1 MGSSDLSP
9 QPARFISLRWRFLLP
24 LFISVLIPAMII
36 AYALTP
42 STGLEDSVVQANA
55 AVIRDQFNRLTVSQI
70 AAAQQVAVSFTGRQP
85 ALEVVARQLDLD
97 RVIVVNGSSVQ
108 ASLLRAGEG
117 YRTDAPVDLGTL
129 ASVSQT
135 TGWLTSPDGTFLISP
150 ALTTDGGIVYAGHSA
165 ARVLRE
171 LRSTSAVEIVAY
183 GANYSPIATSFADGS
198 TPGYSPS
205 EAAQPA
211 QAAGTEYLGTFI
223 TPDSANAP
231 LGVFMPA
238 NMLAT
243 AGVTRQ
249 AAGLMMAVL
258 VAGVVV
264 VGFVAVNW
272 TVNRANRVSQ
282 VAEALASGTS
292 TARTGMQAT
301 DEIGAIGAALDRY
314 ASYVEQRQDA
324 LRLTLRR
331 QRREITHLT
340 SILEMLP
347 DGVVVQDADGR
358 VVFTNDRARELLGS
372 QGLADDATIEE
383 ITAVVTDALGPALA
397 PGLYALGNPQHVEL
411 NGRMISAQVAAVT
424 SFSNERVGKVAI
436 LRDITE
442 EVRRERAREALLRR
456 MTTEVQTPI
465 SEAGSK
471 AINEPTALASFA
483 REMSRNAITLQKLIV
498 EMRELSADLNT
509 RSLKRVQRSIPLET
523 LIWALANE
531 WKQIAQAANLKLQ
544 VQIERTGLFVLGDE
558 RRLRW
563 AIGNILDN
571 SIKYTP
577 PGGTVTLEIKNEGD
591 QEAEKSM
598 ARLRIRD
605 NGTGIAPDEL
615 PHVFTRFYRG
625 NPVTKEGRAIRVPGT
640 GQGLTVT
647 KDIIEA
653 HGGQMQIR
661 SQPGVGTA
669 VYFTLPLTASAPLE
683 LPRTATSDGYED
695 EETTVI
701 QPPESED
708 KG

>member
-1 MGSSDLSP
+1 VADT
-9 QPARFISLRWRFLLP
+9 
-24 LFISVLIPAMII
+24 
-36 AYALTP
+36 AY
-42 STGLEDSVVQANA
+42 
-55 AVIRDQFNRLTVSQI
+55 F
-70 AAAQQVAVSFTGRQP
+70 
-85 ALEVVARQLDLD
+85 
-97 RVIVVNGSSVQ
+97 
-108 ASLLRAGEG
+108 
-117 YRTDAPVDLGTL
+117 
-129 ASVSQT
+129 
-135 TGWLTSPDGTFLISP
+135 
-150 ALTTDGGIVYAGHSA
+150 
-165 ARVLRE
+165 
-171 LRSTSAVEIVAY
+171 
-183 GANYSPIATSFADGS
+183 
-198 TPGYSPS
+198 
-205 EAAQPA
+205 
-211 QAAGTEYLGTFI
+211 GTFI
-223 TPDSANAP
+223 TPESANAP

-238 NMLAT
+238 NMLAG

-258 VAGVVV
+258 VACVAV
-264 VGFVAVNW
+264 VGFVAINW
-272 TVNRANRVSQ
+272 TVNRANQVAG
-282 VAEALASGTS
+282 VAEALASGTT
-292 TARTGMQAT
+292 TARTGMRAT

-314 ASYVEQRQDA
+314 ADYVEQRQDA

-340 SILEMLP
+340 AILEMLP
-347 DGVVVQDADGR
+347 DGVVVQDADGH

-383 ITAVVTDALGPALA
+383 VTAVVTDTLGPALA
-397 PGLYALGNPQHVEL
+397 PGLYALGNPQQVEL

-456 MTTEVQTPI
+456 MTAEVQAPI
-465 SEAGSK
+465 SEAGTK

-483 REMSRNAITLQKLIV
+483 REMSRNAVALQKLIV

-563 AIGNILDN
+563 AIGNLLDN

-577 PGGTVTLEIKNEGD
+577 PGGTVTLEIKGEGD
-591 QEAEKSM
+591 TEADKRM

-605 NGTGIAPDEL
+605 NGTGIAPEEL

-653 HGGQMQIR
+653 HGGQIQIR
-661 SQPGVGTA
+661 SHPGVGTA
-669 VYFTLPLTASAPLE
+669 VYFTLPLTASAPIE
-683 LPRTATSDGYED
+683 LPRVSGYED
-695 EETTVI
+695 EETTI
-701 QPPESED
+701 IEPPKSQDEA
-708 KG
+708 

>member
-1 MGSSDLSP
+1 MGSPDSSP

-42 STGLEDSVVQANA
+42 SNGLEASVVQTNA
-55 AVIRDQFNRLTVSQI
+55 QVIRDQFNRLAASQ
-70 AAAQQVAVSFTGRQP
+70 ANAAQQLAVSFTAASQP
-85 ALEVVARQLDLD
+85 LEEVARLLDID
-97 RVIVVNGSSVQ
+97 RAIVVDSAGVVQ
-108 ASLLRAGEG
+108 TSLLRIDGS
-117 YRTDAPVDLGTL
+117 YRQNAAVDVAAL
-129 ASVSQT
+129 ASG
-135 TGWLTSPDGTFLISP
+135 TGWLNSPEGAFLLSAAP
-150 ALTTDGGIVYAGHSA
+150 LTDGGTAYAGHSA
-165 ARVLRE
+165 ERVLSE
-171 LRSTSAVEIVAY
+171 LRGTSAVEIAAY
-183 GANYSPIATSFADGS
+183 DANSAPIAASFTSGGAPSYAPAESVQPVQVAD
-198 TPGYSPS
+198 TAYF
-205 EAAQPA
+205 
-211 QAAGTEYLGTFI
+211 GTFI
-223 TPDSANAP
+223 TPESANAP

-238 NMLAT
+238 NMLAG

-258 VAGVVV
+258 VACVAV
-264 VGFVAVNW
+264 VGFVAINW
-272 TVNRANRVSQ
+272 TVNRANQVAG
-282 VAEALASGTS
+282 VAEALASGTT
-292 TARTGMQAT
+292 TARTGMRAT

-314 ASYVEQRQDA
+314 ADYVEQRQDA

-340 SILEMLP
+340 AILEMLP
-347 DGVVVQDADGR
+347 DGVVVQDADGH

-383 ITAVVTDALGPALA
+383 VTAVVTDTLGPALA
-397 PGLYALGNPQHVEL
+397 PGLYALGNPQQVEL

-456 MTTEVQTPI
+456 MTAEVQAPI
-465 SEAGSK
+465 SEAGTK

-483 REMSRNAITLQKLIV
+483 REMSRNAVALQKLIV

-563 AIGNILDN
+563 AIGNLLDN

-577 PGGTVTLEIKNEGD
+577 PGGTVTLEIKGEGD
-591 QEAEKSM
+591 TEADKRM

-605 NGTGIAPDEL
+605 NGTGIAPEEL

-653 HGGQMQIR
+653 HGGQIQIR

-669 VYFTLPLTASAPLE
+669 VYFTLPLTASAPIE
-683 LPRTATSDGYED
+683 LPRVSGYED
-695 EETTVI
+695 EETTI
-701 QPPESED
+701 IEPPKSQDEA
-708 KG
+708 

>member
-1 MGSSDLSP
+1 MGSSDPSFKP
-9 QPARFISLRWRFLLP
+9 SRFVSLRWRFLLP

-42 STGLEDSVVQANA
+42 ASNLEVNVVQTHAQ
-55 AVIRDQFNRLTVSQI
+55 VIRDSLNRLVD
-70 AAAQQVAVSFTGRQP
+70 AQEYAVRQAAVSLSATSLL
-85 ALEVVARQLDLD
+85 LEEIARQLDLD
-97 RVIVVNGSSVQ
+97 RAIVVDGAGAVQ
-108 ASLLRAGEG
+108 TSLV
-117 YRTDAPVDLGTL
+117 RTDAGYSADSPVDLGAL
-129 ASVSQT
+129 AAVGEG
-135 TGWLTSPDGTFLISP
+135 TGWVIQPDGVFLVSAAPLID
-150 ALTTDGGIVYAGHSA
+150 TGTIYAGRSA
-165 ARVLRE
+165 ARVLSE
-171 LRSTSAVEIVAY
+171 LRGTSSVEVVLYNSALTPVA
-183 GANYSPIATSFADGS
+183 ATILDSP
-198 TPGYSPS
+198 PGYV
-205 EAAQPA
+205 PA
-211 QAAGTEYLGTFI
+211 VSSIQVAGADYLSAFI
-223 TPDSANAP
+223 TPERANAP
-231 LGVFMPA
+231 VGVFMPA
-238 NMLAT
+238 T
-243 AGVTRQ
+243 ALSGVGVTRE
-249 AAGLMMAVL
+249 AAGLMMAAL
-258 VAGVVV
+258 VACVTV
-264 VGFVAVNW
+264 VGFAAINW
-272 TVNRANRVSQ
+272 VVNRANRVSE

-292 TARTGMQAT
+292 TARTGMRPT

-314 ASYVEQRQDA
+314 ADYVEQRQDA

-347 DGVVVQDADGR
+347 DGVVVQDADGH
-358 VVFTNDRARELLGS
+358 VIFTNDRARELLGS
-372 QGLADDATIEE
+372 QGLADDATVEE

-397 PGLYALGNPQHVEL
+397 PGLYALGNPQQVEL

-456 MTTEVQTPI
+456 MTAEVQTPV

-471 AINEPTALASFA
+471 LVNEPTGLASFA
-483 REMSRNAITLQKLIV
+483 REMSRNAVALQKLIV
-498 EMRELSADLNT
+498 EMRELSADLDT

-544 VQIERTGLFVLGDE
+544 VQIERSGLYVLGDE

-563 AIGNILDN
+563 AIGNLLDN
-571 SIKYTP
+571 AIKYTP
-577 PGGTVTLEIKNEGD
+577 PGGTVTLEIKGEEDGL
-591 QEAEKSM
+591 

-605 NGTGIAPDEL
+605 NGTGIAPEEL
-615 PHVFTRFYRG
+615 PQVFTRFYRG

-653 HGGQMQIR
+653 HGGHIQVR

-669 VYFTLPLTASAPLE
+669 VYFTLPLTAAAPME
-683 LPRTATSDGYED
+683 LPNAASDGYED
-695 EETTVI
+695 EETTI
-701 QPPESED
+701 IEPHRSADE
-708 KG
+708 GLG